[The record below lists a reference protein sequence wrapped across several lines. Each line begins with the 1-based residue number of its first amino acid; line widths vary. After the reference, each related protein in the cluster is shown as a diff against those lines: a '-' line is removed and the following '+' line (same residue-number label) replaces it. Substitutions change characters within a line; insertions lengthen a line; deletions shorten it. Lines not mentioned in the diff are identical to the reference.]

1 MKPMNQKSKSVSY
14 TVILFLLL
22 LAVQVVMYG
31 NFFKELKSANQVI
44 SDLSRVRGSIQR
56 YAKLELSNVNTQD
69 LNLESYIDGLITRQ
83 MNNPHAEELN
93 RIAKSYD
100 LSVLNAKWGELKS
113 LIKAYHASPNSK
125 LLSAVIDKSEE
136 CWTIADS
143 QVVGQQY
150 LVNKTTSYYKYF
162 TITFGINLLVI
173 AVILLLYKKYI
184 YNNLASSAVLDSLTG
199 IFNKG
204 YFNEFLEHEIARAAR
219 KQISFC
225 LIMFDIDHF
234 KHVNDTY
241 GHSRGDYALKTL
253 AGVVRK
259 CKRNA
264 DVLARIGG
272 EEFIVLLPDT
282 GLPDAVLLAERIR
295 KSVEDFPFEEI
306 GRMTVSLGVT
316 DFRQTDDNEAI
327 LKRVDSAM
335 YLAKENGRNRC
346 EVIGREENN
355 EQKSYSDRT

>member
-1 MKPMNQKSKSVSY
+1 MKPMNQKSRSVSY

-22 LAVQVVMYG
+22 LAVQIVMYG
-31 NFFKELKSANQVI
+31 NFFRELREGTQVI
-44 SDLSRVRGSIQR
+44 NDLSRVRGSIQR
-56 YAKLELSNVNTQD
+56 YTKLELSNANRDD
-69 LNLESYIDGLITRQ
+69 LELESYIDELIARQ
-83 MNNPHAEELN
+83 IDNPQAEELN
-93 RIAKSYD
+93 KIAQSYD
-100 LSVLNAKWGELKS
+100 LSVLNAKWDELKA
-113 LIKAYHASPNSK
+113 LIRDYRANPDSK
-125 LLSAVIDKSEE
+125 LLPAVIDKSEE
-136 CWTIADS
+136 CWTIADA
-143 QVVGQQY
+143 QVVRQQY

-173 AVILLLYKKYI
+173 VVVLLLYKKYI
-184 YNNLASSAVLDSLTG
+184 YNHLASSAILDSLTG

-204 YFNEFLEHEIARAAR
+204 YFEEYLEHEIARAVR
-219 KQISFC
+219 KQTSFC

-234 KHVNDTY
+234 KNVNDTY

-253 AGVVRK
+253 ADVVRK

-282 GLPDAVLLAERIR
+282 GLSDAVHLAERIR

-306 GRMTVSLGVT
+306 GKMTVSLGVAE
-316 DFRQTDDNEAI
+316 FRQTDDNETI

-346 EVIGREENN
+346 EVIGREDNYE
-355 EQKSYSDRT
+355 